1 MSAGPLRHPRGDR
14 SDGSVLPRRDRGV
27 VVIAGYTSVIVAVEL
42 SGPFVGAL
50 PGAVVDAILVPILL
64 VHFLL
69 TPGSPTRRMM
79 PALALVAMLRTLSI
93 AAVVPRLP
101 EVAWYATIGAPMLVA
116 IALGAGLTGEMQTRL
131 GLAHQRPRLD
141 AVLPL
146 LGIPASFVGYLA
158 LRPDPL
164 IEVGSPGS
172 IIIAMAVLAV
182 FPAGVEEGRCSA
194 ASSRQWRAK
203 CSDPSEL
210 GTCTRLRCQPS
221 CIGAQVG
228 IPYTIL
234 IWLLGLGLGIA
245 RRWGASLSGLI
256 LCHAMILWGMAL
268 IWPVVLNWK

>member
-1 MSAGPLRHPRGDR
+1 M
-14 SDGSVLPRRDRGV
+14 

-116 IALGAGLTGEMQTRL
+116 IALGAGLTGEMPARL

-182 FPAGVEEGRCSA
+182 FAAGVEEALFRGLLQTVAGEVFRSQRTGILYSA
-194 ASSRQWRAK
+194 SLSAIMYWGSGS
-203 CSDPSEL
+203 
-210 GTCTRLRCQPS
+210 
-221 CIGAQVG
+221 

-268 IWPVVLNWK
+268 IWPVVLDWK